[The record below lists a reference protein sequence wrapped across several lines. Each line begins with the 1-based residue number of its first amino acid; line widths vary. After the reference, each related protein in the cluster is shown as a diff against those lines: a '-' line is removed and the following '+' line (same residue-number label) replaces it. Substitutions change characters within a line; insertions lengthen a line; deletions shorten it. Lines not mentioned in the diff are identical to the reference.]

1 MKTGLGFGKE
11 SNLDLFEIQSDSQV
25 SAEELFDV
33 LYSQKG
39 EQIKNFLDE
48 NIVGQQ
54 TAKQV
59 VVDILETLIASK
71 GLIKDGNPNKPIAS
85 ILFVGPSGVGK
96 TQLAIEF
103 QKVLNKYF
111 GEKNEIIKVNC
122 ADYKDNGSGSSLT
135 KLLGAPPGY
144 ISCDKK
150 SKFHPDNIQG
160 KGRVILFD
168 EIEKGG
174 EAMKDAMLSILDDG
188 TAQINYVDTSDSIYK
203 PSNWKKNSK
212 FNNGNEKEV
221 SENQEITAYFKEAV
235 IIMTSNMGTREMLEM
250 MNGGMGFGTKKSSC
264 DDVNEKMQDIV
275 MKAIDG
281 NFKLEMQ
288 GRIDY
293 IVPFVYL
300 NKDEYM
306 EILNRKLNS
315 LREKY
320 VKNINNGQLVFFKMS
335 DNSKNLLV
343 NMAVSNNKGLGI
355 RRLEQLIN
363 KHINAVLSKAIND
376 GIFQD
381 GKVCLDIQTDGK
393 QFVYKISQMGTENNG
408 IIRL

>member
-1 MKTGLGFGKE
+1 MKTWLWFGKE

-33 LYSQKG
+33 LYSQKW

-48 NIVGQQ
+48 NIVWQQ

-71 GLIKDGNPNKPIAS
+71 WLIKDGNPNKPIAS
-85 ILFVGPSGVGK
+85 ILFVWPSWVGK

-135 KLLGAPPGY
+135 KLLWAPPWY

-150 SKFHPDNIQG
+150 SKFHPDNIQW
-160 KGRVILFD
+160 KWRVILFD
-168 EIEKGG
+168 EIEKWW

-212 FNNGNEKEV
+212 FNNWNEKEV

-235 IIMTSNMGTREMLEM
+235 IIMTSNMWTREMLEM
-250 MNGGMGFGTKKSSC
+250 MNWWMGFWTKKSSC

-320 VKNINNGQLVFFKMS
+320 VKNINNWQLVFFKMS

-343 NMAVSNNKGLGI
+343 NMAVSNNKWLWI

-376 GIFQD
+376 WIFQD
-381 GKVCLDIQTDGK
+381 WKVCLDIQTDWK
-393 QFVYKISQMGTENNG
+393 QFVYKISQMWTENNW